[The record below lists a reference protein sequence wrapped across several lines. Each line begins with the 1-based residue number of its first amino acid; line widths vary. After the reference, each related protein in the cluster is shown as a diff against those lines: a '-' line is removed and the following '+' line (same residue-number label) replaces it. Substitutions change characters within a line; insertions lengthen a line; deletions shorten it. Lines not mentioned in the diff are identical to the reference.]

1 MKFKIV
7 LLFVGITLHFLAKA
21 QTDTLQVDT
30 TEAKSPKLLH
40 HLQGNIGLEA
50 TYFYDSPFLP
60 SQESGQV
67 SLLVNLNYQA
77 WTKNQRLK
85 LIIKPY
91 LRITAFDKSR
101 SHIDLREGYLLYS
114 AKSWDAKMGFQNIS
128 SGFAQGFSVMNV
140 INQTDDLEVPW
151 SPVALGQPMINLG
164 YLKKNFAFRAMAMPF
179 FRVKKLPDFDS
190 RLNIYPLPINTQNA
204 KIESNNVSWA
214 IKLSDKFL
222 ADKLETEVIYFEGLS
237 NTPYIIPTPDFSS
250 LNLNYL
256 RMNYLGLSSQY
267 VWKSL
272 VVKGEYAYRRQ
283 NNQEYW
289 GGMVGFEYPFA
300 NIGGSA
306 IEMNLFAEYFYDA
319 WRDKNHFPFS
329 KIALLG
335 NRVDFGDIQS
345 TTLYMKMLLLPTE
358 NTFNRL
364 FVNLEISR
372 RMMNHWET
380 KISWVSYIGQA
391 IPKTEPLTVMQHVNN
406 VTISLNRFF

>member
-30 TEAKSPKLLH
+30 IKVESTKLLH
-40 HLQGNIGLEA
+40 QLQGNLGLEG
-50 TYFYDSPFLP
+50 TYFYDSPFLA
-60 SQESGQV
+60 SQENGQL
-67 SLLVNLNYQA
+67 SLLINLNYQA

-114 AKSWDAKMGFQNIS
+114 AKQWDAKIGFQNIA

-151 SPVALGQPMINLG
+151 SPVALGQPMFNFG
-164 YLKKNFAFRAMAMPF
+164 YLKKSFALRAMAIPF
-179 FRVKKLPDFDS
+179 FRAKKLPNFDS
-190 RLNIYPLPINTQNA
+190 RLNIYPLPINTQSA
-204 KIESNNVSWA
+204 EIESNNLSWSV
-214 IKLSDKFL
+214 KLSDKFL
-222 ADKLETEVIYFEGLS
+222 DDKLETEIVYFEGLS
-237 NTPYIIPTPDFSS
+237 NTPYIIPSSDYSS
-250 LNLNYL
+250 LNLNY
-256 RMNYLGLSSQY
+256 RKMNYLGCASQY
-267 VWKSL
+267 IWKSL
-272 VVKGEYAYRRQ
+272 VIKGEYAYRWQ
-283 NNQEYW
+283 NNQNYW
-289 GGMVGFEYPFA
+289 GGMLGLEYPFA

-319 WRDKNHFPFS
+319 WRDKNQFPFS

-345 TTLYMKMLLLPTE
+345 TTLYMKMLLLPTV

-364 FVNLEISR
+364 FVNLEASR
-372 RMMNHWET
+372 RILNHWES

-391 IPKTEPLTVMQHVNN
+391 IPITEPLTVIQHVNN